1 MGILS
6 QIDMELQKDLLNFV
20 KEQEEKPYPHTLGDA
35 LLAEILKEI
44 INGNARLSGC
54 VTNHEKKRMYLEVSF
69 YEDDVE
75 EEYTDERQER
85 NNIKAVSHKEDC
97 K

>member
-1 MGILS
+1 MGLLE

-35 LLAEILKEI
+35 LLTEILKDI
-44 INGNARLSGC
+44 ISGNARLSGS

-69 YEDDVE
+69 YENEVGHDD
-75 EEYTDERQER
+75 
-85 NNIKAVSHKEDC
+85 
-97 K
+97 